1 MNTFAQTMYARVP
14 AAKAALAFVDQ
25 RITLLN
31 IAGLALAVLL
41 CVGYIVQ
48 VNAAVTSGYAVRDL
62 ERRVAALSQD
72 HQRVQL
78 AVSRLQ
84 TLDHIRTASAMLGL
98 VPSGQPVYLSLGE
111 PSVALA
117 K

>member
-1 MNTFAQTMYARVP
+1 MTTFAQTMYARVP
-14 AAKAALAFVDQ
+14 AAKAALAFVDR
-25 RITLLN
+25 RIALLN
-31 IAGLALAVLL
+31 VAGLALAVLL
-41 CVGYIVQ
+41 CAGYIVQ
-48 VNAAVTSGYAVRDL
+48 VNAAVASGYAARDL
-62 ERRVAALSQD
+62 ETRVAALLQD
-72 HQRVQL
+72 NQRLQL

-98 VPSGQPVYLSLGE
+98 VPAGQPAYLSLGE